1 MKKKNWCAFLT
12 PHIRHSSG
20 DSMQR
25 QPRCFM
31 DIRKHQ
37 HRTASLFSLVQRT
50 TTIISMSV
58 TTRMELSSIIVCMCA
73 CVCVCVLLIYH
84 LPEEKRNP
92 FLRHNAQRR
101 VCSQPRND
109 AHRLYIGAKR
119 IIEKKNLYIIFW
131 FIAFP
136 CYRLSFPHYSH
147 MWRPFSMP
155 VGESFHYIGR
165 EASSLSFAHCLT
177 EQRTDRKGGPGVRLA
192 VCGPRAAFSRYDFMF
207 FDAFPELRRVVSCL
221 GSTE

>member
-1 MKKKNWCAFLT
+1 
-12 PHIRHSSG
+12 
-20 DSMQR
+20 MQR

-119 IIEKKNLYIIFW
+119 IIEKKICISCFGSLLSHVTACLFLITLTCGVLFLCQSER
-131 FIAFP
+131 AFTTLVEKLP
-136 CYRLSFPHYSH
+136 PFP
-147 MWRPFSMP
+147 
-155 VGESFHYIGR
+155 
-165 EASSLSFAHCLT
+165 L
-177 EQRTDRKGGPGVRLA
+177 RTA
-192 VCGPRAAFSRYDFMF
+192 
-207 FDAFPELRRVVSCL
+207 
-221 GSTE
+221 

>member
-1 MKKKNWCAFLT
+1 MYLVKKKNWCAFLT

-119 IIEKKNLYIIFW
+119 IIEKKKSVYHVLVHC
-131 FIAFP
+131 FP
-136 CYRLSFPHYSH
+136 MLP
-147 MWRPFSMP
+147 P
-155 VGESFHYIGR
+155 VF
-165 EASSLSFAHCLT
+165 SSLLSHVASFFYA
-177 EQRTDRKGGPGVRLA
+177 
-192 VCGPRAAFSRYDFMF
+192 SRR
-207 FDAFPELRRVVSCL
+207 ELSL
-221 GSTE
+221 HW